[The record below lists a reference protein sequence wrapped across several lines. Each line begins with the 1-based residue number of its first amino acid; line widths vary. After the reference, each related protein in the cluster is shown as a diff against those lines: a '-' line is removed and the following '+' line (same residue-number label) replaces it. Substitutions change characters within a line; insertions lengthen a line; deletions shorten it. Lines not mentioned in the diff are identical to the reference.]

1 MREIVPCDAR
11 AGLGRRT
18 EGQSSLAFREAFAIE
33 PWASHH
39 DRSGC
44 VGRDCG
50 QAAITPGAV
59 MRGQLAF
66 AQGTVTRRA
75 QTTRLSQPRWLRF
88 VASLLAYEIAPGPLQ
103 NGCALFLGQKSKEL
117 G

>member
-11 AGLGRRT
+11 AGLGRKT

-33 PWASHH
+33 LWASHH

-50 QAAITPGAV
+50 QAAMTSGSSDNTWRCDA
-59 MRGQLAF
+59 
-66 AQGTVTRRA
+66 RA
-75 QTTRLSQPRWLRF
+75 ICL
-88 VASLLAYEIAPGPLQ
+88 
-103 NGCALFLGQKSKEL
+103 CARDRDPKGRDHPIFSGFSV
-117 G
+117 

>member
-1 MREIVPCDAR
+1 MREIVPCDTR

-18 EGQSSLAFREAFAIE
+18 EGQSSLAFRETFAIGS
-33 PWASHH
+33 WASHH

-50 QAAITPGAV
+50 QAAMTPGAV
-59 MRGQLAF
+59 MCGQFAF

-75 QTTRLSQPRWLRF
+75 QTPWLNQPWWLRA
-88 VASLLAYEIAPGPLQ
+88 VGALLLTA
-103 NGCALFLGQKSKEL
+103 
-117 G
+117 